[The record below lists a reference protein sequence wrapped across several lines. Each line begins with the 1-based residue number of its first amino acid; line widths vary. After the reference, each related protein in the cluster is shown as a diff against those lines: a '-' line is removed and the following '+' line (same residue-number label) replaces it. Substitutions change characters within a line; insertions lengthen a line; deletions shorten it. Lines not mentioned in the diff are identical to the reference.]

1 MSRIRQRL
9 TYANVMATIAVFL
22 VLGGATALG
31 ASTVFT
37 AVGIEDTQVKTETTQ
52 FSTQSGTYVNVPG
65 ANATLTVSAG
75 RAIRVRYSAESV
87 CNQGNGSVGNQ
98 CQARI
103 TISPGAELNPV
114 ATEGFAFDSYDG
126 TNGTRAAQ
134 SMERISNELAGGTY
148 TVRVQART
156 QNGVAFVL
164 DDWTLSAE
172 TLPKG
177 IAPG

>member
-1 MSRIRQRL
+1 MRRIRQRL
-9 TYANVMATIAVFL
+9 TYANVMVTVVAFI

-37 AVGIEDTQVKTETTQ
+37 AVGIEDIQVKTETTQ
-52 FSTQSGTYVNVPG
+52 FSTQSSTYVNVPG
-65 ANATLTVSAG
+65 ANATLTVSTG

-87 CNQGNGSVGNQ
+87 CNKGSGVIGNQ

-103 TISPGAELNPV
+103 MISPGAEVNPV

-126 TNGTRAAQ
+126 VNGTREAQ
-134 SMERISNELAGGTY
+134 SMERISNELTGGTY
-148 TVRVQART
+148 TVRVQVRT
-156 QNGVAFVL
+156 QNGVAFTL

-172 TLPKG
+172 TLPRG
-177 IAPG
+177 IPPE